1 MKIAL
6 LCGPCPAGGCGVGD
20 YSRCLADALN
30 VIGIE
35 SHVIAAGDWR
45 LQSVLE
51 RLRSVR
57 TLNPDLVHIQYPT
70 VGFARHLGPQAISLL
85 KSCVATIH
93 EVSRAHILRKVALY
107 PFSFRARHVIF
118 PSNFERR
125 FAVKWAPWI
134 SHRSSVIAV
143 PSNIGVGPKQQRNP
157 GEIVHFGLIMPGKG
171 LEEVIRLGRLIQ
183 VSGHALRIRIIG
195 TVRSDHAAY
204 FEALRSES
212 LRLPIVWD
220 NGLNKTQ
227 VEDRL
232 AATAVAYLPYPDGVS
247 ERRATLKAAL
257 INGTAVITTRGAQT
271 PSDLQGSVCF
281 VETAEEALAAALNL
295 FESSEERDTLARNGM
310 EYAGRYTWERI
321 AERHS
326 VLYDEILVGRGR
338 REVFP
343 VDNTEPRASS
353 SSL

>member
-1 MKIAL
+1 M

-20 YSRCLADALN
+20 YSRCLADALS

-70 VGFARHLGPQAISLL
+70 VGFARHLGPQAISIL
-85 KSCVATIH
+85 KKCVATIH
-93 EVSRAHILRKVALY
+93 EVSQGHILRKLALY

-118 PSNFERR
+118 PSNFERQ

-134 SHRSSVIAV
+134 SDRSSVIAV
-143 PSNIGVGPKQQRNP
+143 PSNIGAGAKRQRNLD
-157 GEIVHFGLIMPGKG
+157 EIVHFGLIMPGKG
-171 LEEVIRLGRLIQ
+171 LEEVIRLARLIQ

-195 TVRSDHAAY
+195 TVRSDHEGY
-204 FEALRSES
+204 FEALRSQCS
-212 LRLPIVWD
+212 RLPVVWE
-220 NGLNKTQ
+220 NGLDKER

-232 AATAVAYLPYPDGVS
+232 AASAVAYLPYPDGVS

-281 VETAEEALAAALNL
+281 VETAEGALAAALDL
-295 FESSEERDTLARNGM
+295 LASAEGRDRLTSKGM

-321 AERHS
+321 AEQHS
-326 VLYDEILVGRGR
+326 ALYDEILVGQGR
-338 REVFP
+338 RGVLP
-343 VDNTEPRASS
+343 VENTNPRASS

>member
-1 MKIAL
+1 LKIAL

-20 YSRCLADALN
+20 YSRCLGNALN
-30 VIGIE
+30 SIGIE
-35 SHVIAAGDWR
+35 SRVIAAGDWR
-45 LQSVLE
+45 LQSVME
-51 RLRSVR
+51 RLRSIR
-57 TLNPDLVHIQYPT
+57 TLNPDVVHIQYPT
-70 VGFARHLGPQAISLL
+70 VGFARHLGPQAFSVL

-93 EVSRAHILRKVALY
+93 EVSQAHLLRKLALY

-134 SHRSSVIAV
+134 AHRSSVIGI
-143 PSNIGVGPKQQRNP
+143 PSNISAGAKQQRNS

-171 LEEVIRLGRLIQ
+171 LEKVIRLGRLIQ
-183 VSGHALRIRIIG
+183 VSGHALRIRVIG
-195 TVRSDHAAY
+195 TVRSDHAGY

-212 LRLPIVWD
+212 SHLPIVWE
-220 NGLNKTQ
+220 NGLDKKQ

-232 AATAVAYLPYPDGVS
+232 AASAIAYLPYPDGVS

-257 INGTAVITTRGAQT
+257 INGTAVITTHGAQT
-271 PSDLQGSVCF
+271 PSDIQGSVCF
-281 VETAEEALAAALNL
+281 VETPEEALVAALDL
-295 FESSEERDTLARNGM
+295 LASPEKRDRLSSNGM

-321 AERHS
+321 AEQHS
-326 VLYDEILVGRGR
+326 ALYDEILIGR
-338 REVFP
+338 RTEVFP
-343 VDNTEPRASS
+343 VENTNPRASS